1 MSIEG
6 VWKLEMMGLHGWEHL
21 ATVFMENGRYLS
33 ASAHHYTIGK
43 YQVDDDSFAAKTSA
57 TQYGDVR
64 TLFGSKKKKLKT
76 SLKGKIKKDGRIEG
90 KISLA
95 DDKRYEIN
103 MRLTQLEE
111 FG

>member
-21 ATVFMENGRYLS
+21 ATVFMQNGRYLS
-33 ASAHHYTIGK
+33 ASAHHYTIGS
-43 YQVDDDSFAAKTSA
+43 YQVDGDSFAAQTSA

-76 SLKGKIKKDGRIEG
+76 SLKGKIKKDGRIAG
-90 KISLA
+90 KISPA
-95 DDKRYEIN
+95 GDKQYAIH
-103 MRLTQLEE
+103 MRLTRLEDLD
-111 FG
+111 